1 MSNIAGFGNLGN
13 SQGGGGGGD
22 QGDVDCT
29 QKVKECWS
37 NVPLYSRFVFWTCM
51 FLLLVSLFIGGIAE
65 LFVNYPPF
73 TIQGFQI
80 WRLFTAPFVSM
91 RPLSLLFSLCSFIS
105 RGMQNERSR
114 GTNRFFI
121 YFWWMSVISQSILVG
136 LFYLIFLTFKR
147 EAGVSMALWSL
158 VLADMTIDSIEQPD
172 IARTCCCI
180 PFPIKSK
187 YFPYIFMAICLF
199 VPPLLLAFV
208 SGYLTGLLYAY
219 GYLGF
224 TEPSDRL
231 VNKVHNL
238 IFRHFETHPAFVS
251 QNDALGSDGSGA
263 GGLPMFV
270 RRAQQEQNNMPP
282 PGEPKRDSGSSS
294 TPPSSFE
301 AFKGRGVSL
310 GSNIESAAGNNISS
324 YTTQQNVREEPK
336 GPNPNVQESKLINNA
351 PADTIENNEEN
362 NETINSNDSKEE
374 DQDL

>member
-1 MSNIAGFGNLGN
+1 
-13 SQGGGGGGD
+13 
-22 QGDVDCT
+22 
-29 QKVKECWS
+29 
-37 NVPLYSRFVFWTCM
+37 
-51 FLLLVSLFIGGIAE
+51 
-65 LFVNYPPF
+65 
-73 TIQGFQI
+73 
-80 WRLFTAPFVSM
+80 
-91 RPLSLLFSLCSFIS
+91 
-105 RGMQNERSR
+105 MQNERSK

-121 YFWWMSVISQSILVG
+121 YFWWISILTQC
-136 LFYLIFLTFKR
+136 LLCLISYLLSVTM
-147 EAGVSMALWSL
+147 SMEDLKSAALWSM
-158 VLADMTIDSIEQPD
+158 VMVDMTVDSLQQPD

-180 PFPIKSK
+180 PVPIKSK
-187 YFPYIFMAICLF
+187 YFPYIFLVVSLF
-199 VPPLLLAFV
+199 LIHDAFGAFL
-208 SGYLTGLLYAY
+208 SGYLIGLLYAY

-336 GPNPNVQESKLINNA
+336 GPNPNVQESKLVNNA
-351 PADTIENNEEN
+351 PADAIENNEEN

-374 DQDL
+374 DQGLL